1 MRKTL
6 ALAIA
11 CAMLASMS
19 SVAFADTTTDTK
31 TIKVDETSAIYMLED
46 EDSNVLNKVD
56 GSNLSLEPGDSF
68 FIEIL
73 PENAGENIPTK
84 LAGQYKVVTDW
95 QTGKSSFE
103 SASITTK
110 KVAEATGKYITKN
123 PQYGLAAS
131 YDSLDALK
139 AAVDA
144 VKVEDNSSSS
154 GAAAIAEVPL
164 TEEQKAAVIKTYTQE
179 FKTDY
184 KYVAQI
190 NTKASYSTKEVD
202 LNGTVKVVKKT
213 SSNSSSA
220 SSVEVNAVVAY
231 ERANVDGDSLE
242 VSKDAPVVTFDD
254 VDGEVELTFGN
265 NFTFIVNAKNQ
276 DELFLGYTEK
286 PVSSII
292 DQNEDASIDFI
303 TFSELTFGNNFTFIV
318 NAKNQDEL
326 FLGYT
331 EKPVSSII
339 DQNEDASID
348 FITFSSKPSFNRIG
362 EFYIYADEDS
372 YIYEVTE
379 NGLKKLNAKYDEDS
393 SAYVFETRTLTS
405 YAISDVELSYNG
417 SAVEDDSSSSS
428 SSSSNGG
435 SSNGGSTTTKPSN
448 PNTGSADMVSA
459 AVAAAAVSLVA
470 AGAAAYKKASKDEE

>member
-303 TFSELTFGNNFTFIV
+303 TFS
-318 NAKNQDEL
+318 
-326 FLGYT
+326 
-331 EKPVSSII
+331 
-339 DQNEDASID
+339 
-348 FITFSSKPSFNRIG
+348 SKPSFNRIG

-405 YAISDVELSYNG
+405 YAISDMELSYNG

>member
-11 CAMLASMS
+11 CSMLASMS

-46 EDSNVLNKVD
+46 EDSSVLNKVD
-56 GSNLSLEPGDSF
+56 GSNLDLEPGDSF

-131 YDSLDALK
+131 YDSLEALK

-144 VKVEDNSSSS
+144 VKVEESSISS
-154 GAAAIAEVPL
+154 NEAAVSQVPL
-164 TEEQKAAVIKTYTQE
+164 TEEQKAAIIKTYTQE

-190 NTKASYSTKEVD
+190 NTKASYSTKEAD
-202 LNGTVKVVKKT
+202 LSGTVKVVKKT

-220 SSVEVNAVVAY
+220 SSVEINAVVAY
-231 ERANVDGDSLE
+231 DRANVDGDSLE

-303 TFSELTFGNNFTFIV
+303 TFS
-318 NAKNQDEL
+318 
-326 FLGYT
+326 
-331 EKPVSSII
+331 
-339 DQNEDASID
+339 
-348 FITFSSKPSFNRIG
+348 
-362 EFYIYADEDS
+362 
-372 YIYEVTE
+372 
-379 NGLKKLNAKYDEDS
+379 
-393 SAYVFETRTLTS
+393 RT
-405 YAISDVELSYNG
+405 A
-417 SAVEDDSSSSS
+417 
-428 SSSSNGG
+428 
-435 SSNGGSTTTKPSN
+435 
-448 PNTGSADMVSA
+448 
-459 AVAAAAVSLVA
+459 
-470 AGAAAYKKASKDEE
+470 

>member
-231 ERANVDGDSLE
+231 ERVNVDGDSLE

-254 VDGEVELTFGN
+254 VDGEV
-265 NFTFIVNAKNQ
+265 
-276 DELFLGYTEK
+276 
-286 PVSSII
+286 
-292 DQNEDASIDFI
+292 
-303 TFSELTFGNNFTFIV
+303 ELTFGNNFTFIV

-405 YAISDVELSYNG
+405 YAISDMELSYNG

>member
-164 TEEQKAAVIKTYTQE
+164 TEEQKASVIKTYTQE

-254 VDGEVELTFGN
+254 VDGEV
-265 NFTFIVNAKNQ
+265 
-276 DELFLGYTEK
+276 
-286 PVSSII
+286 
-292 DQNEDASIDFI
+292 
-303 TFSELTFGNNFTFIV
+303 ELTFGNNFTFIV

-448 PNTGSADMVSA
+448 PNTGSADMVGA
-459 AVAAAAVSLVA
+459 AVAAASVSLVA

>member
-231 ERANVDGDSLE
+231 ERVNVDGDSLE

-254 VDGEVELTFGN
+254 VDGEV
-265 NFTFIVNAKNQ
+265 
-276 DELFLGYTEK
+276 
-286 PVSSII
+286 
-292 DQNEDASIDFI
+292 
-303 TFSELTFGNNFTFIV
+303 ELTFGNNFTFIV

-417 SAVEDDSSSSS
+417 SAVEDNSSSSS
-428 SSSSNGG
+428 STPSGNGGSNNGG
-435 SSNGGSTTTKPSN
+435 SSNSKPSN
-448 PNTGSADMVSA
+448 PNTGSADMVGA
-459 AVAAAAVSLVA
+459 AVAAAGISLVA
-470 AGAAAYKKASKDEE
+470 AGAAAYKKASKDKE

>member
-276 DELFLGYTEK
+276 DELFLGYT
-286 PVSSII
+286 
-292 DQNEDASIDFI
+292 
-303 TFSELTFGNNFTFIV
+303 
-318 NAKNQDEL
+318 
-326 FLGYT
+326 
-331 EKPVSSII
+331 SII

-428 SSSSNGG
+428 SSSRNGG

>member
-303 TFSELTFGNNFTFIV
+303 TFS
-318 NAKNQDEL
+318 
-326 FLGYT
+326 
-331 EKPVSSII
+331 
-339 DQNEDASID
+339 
-348 FITFSSKPSFNRIG
+348 SKPSFNRIG

-470 AGAAAYKKASKDEE
+470 AGAAAYKKSSKDEE

>member
-73 PENAGENIPTK
+73 PENAGENI
-84 LAGQYKVVTDW
+84 
-95 QTGKSSFE
+95 
-103 SASITTK
+103 
-110 KVAEATGKYITKN
+110 ITKN

-231 ERANVDGDSLE
+231 ERVNVDGDSLE

-254 VDGEVELTFGN
+254 VDGEG
-265 NFTFIVNAKNQ
+265 
-276 DELFLGYTEK
+276 
-286 PVSSII
+286 
-292 DQNEDASIDFI
+292 
-303 TFSELTFGNNFTFIV
+303 ELTFGNNFTFIV

-405 YAISDVELSYNG
+405 YAISDMELSYNG

>member
-303 TFSELTFGNNFTFIV
+303 TFS
-318 NAKNQDEL
+318 
-326 FLGYT
+326 
-331 EKPVSSII
+331 
-339 DQNEDASID
+339 
-348 FITFSSKPSFNRIG
+348 SKPSFNRIG

-448 PNTGSADMVSA
+448 PNTGSADMVGA
-459 AVAAAAVSLVA
+459 AVAAASVSLVA

>member
-303 TFSELTFGNNFTFIV
+303 TFS
-318 NAKNQDEL
+318 
-326 FLGYT
+326 
-331 EKPVSSII
+331 
-339 DQNEDASID
+339 
-348 FITFSSKPSFNRIG
+348 SKPSFNRIG

-405 YAISDVELSYNG
+405 YAISDMELSYNG

-448 PNTGSADMVSA
+448 PNTGSADMVGA
-459 AVAAAAVSLVA
+459 AVAAASVSLVA

>member
-303 TFSELTFGNNFTFIV
+303 TFS
-318 NAKNQDEL
+318 
-326 FLGYT
+326 
-331 EKPVSSII
+331 
-339 DQNEDASID
+339 
-348 FITFSSKPSFNRIG
+348 SKPSFNRIG

-459 AVAAAAVSLVA
+459 AVAAAVVSLVA

>member
-11 CAMLASMS
+11 CAMLASMAN
-19 SVAFADTTTDTK
+19 VAFADTNTNTDTK
-31 TIKVDETSAIYMLED
+31 TIKVDETSAIYMMED
-46 EDSNVLNKVD
+46 EDSNVLNKVNGD
-56 GSNLSLEPGDSF
+56 DLTLEPGDSF

-73 PENAGENIPTK
+73 PESAGENIPTK

-95 QTGKSSFE
+95 QTGKSSFD

-110 KVAEATGKYITKN
+110 KVAEATGKYVTKN
-123 PQYGLAAS
+123 PQYGLFNT
-131 YDSLDALK
+131 YENLDALK

-144 VKVEDNSSSS
+144 VRVEDTSSSASS
-154 GAAAIAEVPL
+154 GSTVEL
-164 TEEQKAAVIKTYTQE
+164 TKEQKDKVIANYKPE
-179 FKTDY
+179 MKTDY
-184 KYVAQI
+184 KYVAQV
-190 NTKASYSTKEVD
+190 NTKSSYSTKEID

-220 SSVEVNAVVAY
+220 SSVEINAVVAY

-265 NFTFIVNAKNQ
+265 NFTFLVNAKNQ
-276 DELFLGYTEK
+276 DELYLGYTEK
-286 PVSSII
+286 PVS
-292 DQNEDASIDFI
+292 D
-303 TFSELTFGNNFTFIV
+303 
-318 NAKNQDEL
+318 
-326 FLGYT
+326 
-331 EKPVSSII
+331 II

-372 YIYEVTE
+372 YIYEVTS

-417 SAVEDDSSSSS
+417 SSVDDNSSSSS
-428 SSSSNGG
+428 GSSSSEG
-435 SSNGGSTTTKPSN
+435 SSNGGSTTTKPNN
-448 PNTGSADMVSA
+448 PNTGSADLVSA

>member
-202 LNGTVKVVKKT
+202 LNGTVKADK
-213 SSNSSSA
+213 
-220 SSVEVNAVVAY
+220 
-231 ERANVDGDSLE
+231 D
-242 VSKDAPVVTFDD
+242 VSD
-254 VDGEVELTFGN
+254 
-265 NFTFIVNAKNQ
+265 
-276 DELFLGYTEK
+276 LFME
-286 PVSSII
+286 
-292 DQNEDASIDFI
+292 
-303 TFSELTFGNNFTFIV
+303 
-318 NAKNQDEL
+318 
-326 FLGYT
+326 
-331 EKPVSSII
+331 
-339 DQNEDASID
+339 
-348 FITFSSKPSFNRIG
+348 
-362 EFYIYADEDS
+362 
-372 YIYEVTE
+372 
-379 NGLKKLNAKYDEDS
+379 
-393 SAYVFETRTLTS
+393 
-405 YAISDVELSYNG
+405 
-417 SAVEDDSSSSS
+417 
-428 SSSSNGG
+428 
-435 SSNGGSTTTKPSN
+435 
-448 PNTGSADMVSA
+448 
-459 AVAAAAVSLVA
+459 AAAAINVPCKKGWVPPLGGATDSAAFAQAGFRATGVTGLNHKLEDYYHTRRDTYDNMNKEGLAGCFAVSVKALEMFDN
-470 AGAAAYKKASKDEE
+470 GAKQ

>member
-231 ERANVDGDSLE
+231 ERVNVDGDSLE

-254 VDGEVELTFGN
+254 VDGEV
-265 NFTFIVNAKNQ
+265 
-276 DELFLGYTEK
+276 
-286 PVSSII
+286 
-292 DQNEDASIDFI
+292 
-303 TFSELTFGNNFTFIV
+303 ELTFGNNFTFIV

-405 YAISDVELSYNG
+405 YAISDMDLTYNG

>member
-123 PQYGLAAS
+123 PQYVLAAS

-303 TFSELTFGNNFTFIV
+303 TFS
-318 NAKNQDEL
+318 
-326 FLGYT
+326 
-331 EKPVSSII
+331 
-339 DQNEDASID
+339 
-348 FITFSSKPSFNRIG
+348 SKPSFNRIG

-393 SAYVFETRTLTS
+393 SDYVFETRTLTS

>member
-242 VSKDAPVVTFDD
+242 VSKDSPVVTFDD
-254 VDGEVELTFGN
+254 VDGEVELT
-265 NFTFIVNAKNQ
+265 
-276 DELFLGYTEK
+276 L
-286 PVSSII
+286 
-292 DQNEDASIDFI
+292 
-303 TFSELTFGNNFTFIV
+303 GNNFTFIV

-405 YAISDVELSYNG
+405 YAISDMELTYNG

-448 PNTGSADMVSA
+448 PNTGSAV
-459 AVAAAAVSLVA
+459 LL
-470 AGAAAYKKASKDEE
+470 

>member
-231 ERANVDGDSLE
+231 ERVNVDGDSLE

-254 VDGEVELTFGN
+254 VDGEV
-265 NFTFIVNAKNQ
+265 
-276 DELFLGYTEK
+276 
-286 PVSSII
+286 
-292 DQNEDASIDFI
+292 
-303 TFSELTFGNNFTFIV
+303 ELTFGNNFTFIV

>member
-1 MRKTL
+1 M
-6 ALAIA
+6 
-11 CAMLASMS
+11 
-19 SVAFADTTTDTK
+19 
-31 TIKVDETSAIYMLED
+31 
-46 EDSNVLNKVD
+46 
-56 GSNLSLEPGDSF
+56 
-68 FIEIL
+68 
-73 PENAGENIPTK
+73 
-84 LAGQYKVVTDW
+84 
-95 QTGKSSFE
+95 
-103 SASITTK
+103 
-110 KVAEATGKYITKN
+110 
-123 PQYGLAAS
+123 
-131 YDSLDALK
+131 
-139 AAVDA
+139 
-144 VKVEDNSSSS
+144 EDNSSSS

-303 TFSELTFGNNFTFIV
+303 TFS
-318 NAKNQDEL
+318 
-326 FLGYT
+326 
-331 EKPVSSII
+331 
-339 DQNEDASID
+339 
-348 FITFSSKPSFNRIG
+348 SKPSFNRIG

-405 YAISDVELSYNG
+405 YAISDMELSYNG

>member
-276 DELFLGYTEK
+276 DELFLGYTDK
-286 PVSSII
+286 PVI
-292 DQNEDASIDFI
+292 
-303 TFSELTFGNNFTFIV
+303 
-318 NAKNQDEL
+318 
-326 FLGYT
+326 
-331 EKPVSSII
+331 SII

>member
-231 ERANVDGDSLE
+231 ERANVDGASLE

-254 VDGEVELTFGN
+254 VDGEV
-265 NFTFIVNAKNQ
+265 
-276 DELFLGYTEK
+276 
-286 PVSSII
+286 
-292 DQNEDASIDFI
+292 
-303 TFSELTFGNNFTFIV
+303 ELTFGNNFTFIV

-405 YAISDVELSYNG
+405 YAISDMELSYNG

>member
-286 PVSSII
+286 P
-292 DQNEDASIDFI
+292 
-303 TFSELTFGNNFTFIV
+303 G
-318 NAKNQDEL
+318 
-326 FLGYT
+326 
-331 EKPVSSII
+331 SSII

>member
-303 TFSELTFGNNFTFIV
+303 TFS
-318 NAKNQDEL
+318 
-326 FLGYT
+326 
-331 EKPVSSII
+331 
-339 DQNEDASID
+339 
-348 FITFSSKPSFNRIG
+348 SKPSFNRIG

-393 SAYVFETRTLTS
+393 SDYVFETRTLTS

>member
-303 TFSELTFGNNFTFIV
+303 TFS
-318 NAKNQDEL
+318 
-326 FLGYT
+326 
-331 EKPVSSII
+331 
-339 DQNEDASID
+339 
-348 FITFSSKPSFNRIG
+348 SKPSFNRIG

>member
-292 DQNEDASIDFI
+292 DQNEDAS
-303 TFSELTFGNNFTFIV
+303 T
-318 NAKNQDEL
+318 A
-326 FLGYT
+326 
-331 EKPVSSII
+331 
-339 DQNEDASID
+339 
-348 FITFSSKPSFNRIG
+348 FITFSSKPSFNRIRA
-362 EFYIYADEDS
+362 FYIYADEDS

-448 PNTGSADMVSA
+448 PNTGSADMVGA
-459 AVAAAAVSLVA
+459 AVAAASVSLVA

>member
-303 TFSELTFGNNFTFIV
+303 TFS
-318 NAKNQDEL
+318 
-326 FLGYT
+326 
-331 EKPVSSII
+331 
-339 DQNEDASID
+339 
-348 FITFSSKPSFNRIG
+348 SKPSFNRIG

-405 YAISDVELSYNG
+405 YAISDMEPSYNG

>member
-1 MRKTL
+1 
-6 ALAIA
+6 
-11 CAMLASMS
+11 MLASMS

-303 TFSELTFGNNFTFIV
+303 TFS
-318 NAKNQDEL
+318 
-326 FLGYT
+326 
-331 EKPVSSII
+331 
-339 DQNEDASID
+339 
-348 FITFSSKPSFNRIG
+348 SKPSFNRIG

>member
-286 PVSSII
+286 PVSS
-292 DQNEDASIDFI
+292 
-303 TFSELTFGNNFTFIV
+303 T
-318 NAKNQDEL
+318 
-326 FLGYT
+326 
-331 EKPVSSII
+331 I

>member
-292 DQNEDASIDFI
+292 DQNEDASID
-303 TFSELTFGNNFTFIV
+303 L
-318 NAKNQDEL
+318 
-326 FLGYT
+326 
-331 EKPVSSII
+331 
-339 DQNEDASID
+339 
-348 FITFSSKPSFNRIG
+348 ITFSSKPSFNRIG

-405 YAISDVELSYNG
+405 YAISDMELSYNG

>member
-303 TFSELTFGNNFTFIV
+303 TFS
-318 NAKNQDEL
+318 
-326 FLGYT
+326 
-331 EKPVSSII
+331 
-339 DQNEDASID
+339 
-348 FITFSSKPSFNRIG
+348 SKPSFNRIG

-405 YAISDVELSYNG
+405 YAISDMELTYNG